1 MATVKRRKTLN
12 YNWSDKHKD
21 YMRRTQSCAMNVAE
35 GSIRSGKTTDNVFC
49 FAHDL
54 KRSKDKLHLA
64 TASTQPTAKVV
75 IGDCDGYGLE
85 HIFRGQ
91 CKWGKYKGNE
101 CLRICGKDTNYQEK
115 IVLFCGGAKADSYK
129 KFRGMSIGLWIAT
142 EINLHHPDTIR
153 EAMRRQINADVKRF
167 YWDLNPESPTAQ
179 IYTEFIDTYDT
190 KSKDGTLKGGF
201 NLATFNI
208 FDNINLSKENLE
220 AEISKYQPGSV
231 WYRRDILGERCT
243 AEGAIYTSFI
253 NNEDAHYIAAE
264 EVPKDD
270 IGYICIGQDFGGH
283 KSKHTFCASGISRD
297 RSRVYILRSEEYDA
311 EGKSVEFVMDK
322 LNQFCKNIQARY
334 GFVDYV
340 FADSAEQTI
349 INSERQNL
357 TWSIR
362 NSVKNEIIDRIRCT
376 DILFTSKR
384 IKIVKEENESL
395 IAALR
400 SAVWDDKAPKDE
412 RLDIPGTTNICPL
425 DAFEY
430 SWEYYIR
437 HLSGDNGG

>member
-1 MATVKRRKTLN
+1 MANRTNRLH
-12 YNWSDKHKD
+12 YNWSDKHIQ
-21 YMRRTQSCAMNVAE
+21 YMRRTQQSAMNIAE

-54 KRSKDKLHLA
+54 KRSRDKLHLA

-101 CLRICGKDTNYQEK
+101 CLRICGIDTNYQEK

-153 EAMRRQINADVKRF
+153 EVQRRQINADIKRF
-167 YWDLNPESPTAQ
+167 YWDLNPESPTSP
-179 IYTEFIDTYDT
+179 IYQEFIDSYAE
-190 KSKDGTLKGGF
+190 KSESGVLRGGF
-201 NLATFNI
+201 NLETFNI
-208 FDNINLSKENLE
+208 FDNINLSKDNLE
-220 AEISKYQPGSV
+220 AEISKYEVGSV

-243 AEGAIYTSFI
+243 AEGAIYNAFL
-253 NNEDAHYIAAE
+253 NNEEEHYITAD
-264 EVPKDD
+264 EVPRGD
-270 IGYICIGQDFGGH
+270 ISYICIGQDFGGH
-283 KSKHTFCASGISRD
+283 KSKHTYCATAISRD
-297 RSRVYILRSEEYDA
+297 FTRIYVLRSEEYDA
-311 EGKSVEFVMDK
+311 EGKSVEFVIDK
-322 LNQFCKNIQARY
+322 LNEICKDIQRRY
-334 GFVDYV
+334 GMIDFV

-349 INSERQNL
+349 INSERMN
-357 TWSIR
+357 TPWTIR
-362 NSVKNEIIDRIRCT
+362 NSIKNEIIDRIRCT

-384 IKIVKEENESL
+384 IKIVKDENESL
-395 IAALR
+395 ISALR
-400 SAVWDDKAPKDE
+400 SAVWDDKAPKDT
-412 RLDIPGTTNICPL
+412 RLDKPGITNICPL

-430 SWEYYIR
+430 SWEHWMR
-437 HLSGDNGG
+437 RLSGENGG

>member
-1 MATVKRRKTLN
+1 MATIERSRTLI

-21 YMRRTQSCAMNVAE
+21 YMRRTQSCAMNIAE

-54 KRSKDKLHLA
+54 KKSKDKLHLA

-91 CKWGKYKGNE
+91 CRWGKYKGNE

-167 YWDLNPESPTAQ
+167 YWDMNPESPSAQ
-179 IYTEFIDTYDT
+179 IYTDFIDAYDA

-201 NLATFNI
+201 NLVTFNI

-231 WYRRDILGERCT
+231 WYKRDILGERCN
-243 AEGAIYTSFI
+243 AEGAIYTSFT
-253 NNEDAHYIAAE
+253 NNEADFYIDEA
-264 EVPKDD
+264 PKGDLA
-270 IGYICIGQDFGGH
+270 YICVGQDFGGH
-283 KSKHTFCASGISRD
+283 ASKHTFCATGISGDFR
-297 RSRVYILRSEEYDA
+297 RLYVLKSEEYDA
-311 EGKSVEFVMDK
+311 TGTSVEFVIEALD
-322 LNQFCKNIQARY
+322 NFCKDIQKRY

-349 INSERQNL
+349 INSERQRLPWN
-357 TWSIR
+357 IR
-362 NSVKNEIIDRIRCT
+362 NSVKNEIVERIRCE

-384 IKIVKEENESL
+384 IKIIKAENESL
-395 IAALR
+395 ISALK
-400 SAVWDDKAPKDE
+400 SAVWAQGKPKDE
-412 RLDIPGTTNICPL
+412 RLDLPGTTNICPL

-430 SWEYYIR
+430 SWEYWIN
-437 HLSGDNGG
+437 HLTG

>member
-1 MATVKRRKTLN
+1 MANRTSTLK
-12 YNWSDKHKD
+12 YNWSDKHIE
-21 YMRRTQSCAMNVAE
+21 YMRRTQACAMNIAE

-101 CLRICGKDTNYQEK
+101 CLRICGADTKYKEK

-142 EINLHHPDTIR
+142 EINLHHPETIR
-153 EAMRRQINADVKRF
+153 EAQRRQINADIKRF
-167 YWDLNPESPTAQ
+167 YWDLNPESPGAP
-179 IYTEFIDTYDT
+179 IYKDFIDSYDE
-190 KSKDGTLKGGF
+190 KNKDGVLRGGF
-201 NLATFNI
+201 NLVTFNI
-208 FDNINLSKENLE
+208 FDNVNLSKENLD
-220 AEISKYQPGSV
+220 AEISKYTPGSV
-231 WYRRDILGERCT
+231 WYRRDILGERCA
-243 AEGAIYTSFI
+243 AEGAIYTPFI
-253 NNEDAHYIAAE
+253 NNESAYYITSE
-264 EVPKDD
+264 DVPKDD
-270 IGYICIGQDFGGH
+270 LAYICVGQDFGGH
-283 KSKHTFCASGISRD
+283 KSKHTFCATAISRD
-297 RSRVYILRSEEYDA
+297 YQRLYVLKSSEYDA
-311 EGKSVEFVMDK
+311 TGTAVEFVVDA
-322 LNQFCKNIQARY
+322 LDNFCKDIQKRY

-349 INSERQNL
+349 INTERQRL
-357 TWSIR
+357 GWSIR
-362 NSVKNEIIDRIRCT
+362 NSVKNEILDRIRCE

-384 IKIVKEENESL
+384 IHIVKEENEPL

-400 SAVWDDKAPKDE
+400 SAVWDEKKPKDE

-430 SWEYYIR
+430 SWEYWIDR
-437 HLSGDNGG
+437 ISGI

>member
-1 MATVKRRKTLN
+1 MATIERSRTLI

-54 KRSKDKLHLA
+54 KKSKDKLHLA

-101 CLRICGKDTNYQEK
+101 CLRICGKDTNYKEK

-142 EINLHHPDTIR
+142 EINLHHPETIR
-153 EAMRRQINADVKRF
+153 EAMKRQINAKVKRF

-179 IYTEFIDTYDT
+179 IYTDFIDAYDN

-201 NLATFNI
+201 NLVTFNI
-208 FDNINLSKENLE
+208 FDNINLSKENLD

-253 NNEDAHYIAAE
+253 NNEDAHYITAE
-264 EVPKDD
+264 EVPKDQLRV
-270 IGYICIGQDFGGH
+270 IMVGQDFGGN
-283 KSKHTFCASGISRD
+283 KSSHTLCATGITRD
-297 RSRVYILRSEEYDA
+297 YRRIYILRSEEYAAKGTD
-311 EGKSVEFVMDK
+311 VEFVKTK
-322 LNQFCKNIQARY
+322 LKQFCENIQSRY
-334 GFVDYV
+334 EHVDYV
-340 FADSAEQTI
+340 FADNAEQAILNTEI
-349 INSERQNL
+349 HSLPWNIQG
-357 TWSIR
+357 SI
-362 NSVKNEIIDRIRCT
+362 KNEIIDRIRCT
-376 DILFTSKR
+376 DILFTSRR
-384 IKIVKEENESL
+384 IKIVKEENEPL
-395 IAALR
+395 ISALR
-400 SAVWDDKAPKDE
+400 SAVWDDKAPKDT
-412 RLDIPGTTNICPL
+412 RLDVPGGGTDSL

-430 SWEYYIR
+430 SWEYYIWQ
-437 HLSGDNGG
+437 LSGDGG

>member
-1 MATVKRRKTLN
+1 MANRRNTLK
-12 YNWSDKHKD
+12 YNWSDKHID
-21 YMRRTQSCAMNVAE
+21 YMRRTQHCAMNIAE

-142 EINLHHPDTIR
+142 EINLHHPETIR
-153 EAMRRQINADVKRF
+153 EAQRRQINADIKRF
-167 YWDLNPESPTAQ
+167 YWDLNPEGPGAA
-179 IYTEFIDTYDT
+179 IYREFIDQYEE
-190 KSKDGTLKGGF
+190 KNNNGILRGGF
-201 NLATFNI
+201 NLQRFNI
-208 FDNINLSKENLE
+208 FDNINLSSENRD
-220 AEISKYQPGSV
+220 AEISKYTVGSV
-231 WYRRDILGERCT
+231 WYMRDILGERCA
-243 AEGAIYTSFI
+243 AEGAIYTPFLENEGAYYI
-253 NNEDAHYIAAE
+253 NAD

-270 IGYICIGQDFGGH
+270 LGYICIGQDFGGH
-283 KSKHTFCASGISRD
+283 KSKHTFCATGISRD
-297 RSRVYILRSEEYDA
+297 YRRIYVLRSEEYDA
-311 EGKSVEFVMDK
+311 EGTSVDFVIEK
-322 LNQFCKNIQARY
+322 LDTLCKRIQKQY

-349 INSERQNL
+349 INSERQRL
-357 TWSIR
+357 GWRIR
-362 NSVKNEIIDRIRCT
+362 NSVKNPIVDRIRAT
-376 DILFTSKR
+376 DILLTAR
-384 IKIVKEENESL
+384 RMKIVKEENDYL
-395 IAALR
+395 IAAMR
-400 SAVWDDKAPKDE
+400 SALWDAKAKDDT
-412 RLDIPGTTNICPL
+412 RLDVPGVTNICPL

-430 SWEYYIR
+430 SWEYWITQ
-437 HLSGDNGG
+437 LSGD

>member
-1 MATVKRRKTLN
+1 MANRTNRLH
-12 YNWSDKHKD
+12 YNWSDKHIQ
-21 YMRRTQSCAMNVAE
+21 YMRRTQQSAMNIAE

-54 KRSKDKLHLA
+54 KRSRDKLHLA

-101 CLRICGKDTNYQEK
+101 CLRICGIDTNYQEK

-153 EAMRRQINADVKRF
+153 EAQRRQINADIKRF
-167 YWDLNPESPTAQ
+167 YWDLNPESPTSP
-179 IYTEFIDTYDT
+179 IYQDFIDSYAE
-190 KSKDGTLKGGF
+190 KSASGVLRGGF
-201 NLATFNI
+201 NLETFNI
-208 FDNINLSKENLE
+208 FDNINLSKDNLE
-220 AEISKYQPGSV
+220 SEISKYEVGSV

-243 AEGAIYTSFI
+243 AEGAIYNAFL
-253 NNEDAHYIAAE
+253 NNEEAHYITAD
-264 EVPKDD
+264 EVPRDD

-283 KSKHTFCASGISRD
+283 KSKHTYCATAISKD
-297 RSRVYILRSEEYDA
+297 FSRIYVLRSEEYDA
-311 EGKSVEFVMDK
+311 EGKSVEFVIDK
-322 LNQFCKNIQARY
+322 LNEICQDIQRRY
-334 GFVDYV
+334 GFIDYV

-349 INSERQNL
+349 INSERMN
-357 TWSIR
+357 TPWNIR
-362 NSVKNEIIDRIRCT
+362 NSIKNEIIDRIRCT

-384 IKIVKEENESL
+384 IKIVKGENDSL
-395 IAALR
+395 ISALR
-400 SAVWDDKAPKDE
+400 SAVWDDKAPKDT
-412 RLDIPGTTNICPL
+412 RLDKPGITNICPL

-430 SWEYYIR
+430 SWEYWMR
-437 HLSGDNGG
+437 RLSGEIGG

>member
-1 MATVKRRKTLN
+1 MATIERRRTLI

-21 YMRRTQSCAMNVAE
+21 YMRKTQSCAMNVAE

-142 EINLHHPDTIR
+142 EINLHHQDTIR

-179 IYTEFIDTYDT
+179 IYTEFIDAYDN

-201 NLATFNI
+201 NLVTFNI
-208 FDNINLSKENLE
+208 FDNINLSRENLD

-231 WYRRDILGERCT
+231 WYRRDILGERCA

-253 NNEDAHYIAAE
+253 NNEDIHYIKAE
-264 EVPKDD
+264 DVPKND
-270 IGYICIGQDFGGH
+270 IGYISIGQDFGGH
-283 KSKHTFCASGISRD
+283 KSKHTFCATGISRD
-297 RSRVYILRSEEYDA
+297 YSRIYVLRSEEYDA

-322 LNQFCKNIQARY
+322 LDQFCKNIQARY

-357 TWSIR
+357 SWSIR
-362 NSVKNEIIDRIRCT
+362 NSFKNEIIDRIRCT

-395 IAALR
+395 ISALR

-430 SWEYYIR
+430 SWEIWIR
-437 HLSGDNGG
+437 RLSGES